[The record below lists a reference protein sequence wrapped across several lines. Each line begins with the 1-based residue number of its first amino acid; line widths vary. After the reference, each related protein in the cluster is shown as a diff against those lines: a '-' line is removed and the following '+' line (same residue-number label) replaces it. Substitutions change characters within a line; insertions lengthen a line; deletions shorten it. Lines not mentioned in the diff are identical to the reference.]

1 MLDEIE
7 NKIKNIVSETLKEM
21 RGLDIKLTNEFSL
34 IDSGA
39 LDSLSIVDVV
49 QRLQRE
55 FDIEILVQDVT
66 LDNFDTIDLITK
78 FVKTR
83 LA

>member
-1 MLDEIE
+1 MLDDIE